1 MKKKQTN
8 LIIIT
13 IVILLIG
20 YLIMRKSAAKT
31 NGNLPP
37 KWDGTPRNCC
47 SCTGSNDTCSE
58 FEVNDCSEAGDGYVP
73 ADQWQLL
80 CEVRSPQWDGITR
93 SCCSCTG
100 SGDTCGEFE
109 VNDCSEAGGGYV
121 PADQYQLLCTFD
133 R

>member
-73 ADQWQLL
+73 ADQ
-80 CEVRSPQWDGITR
+80 
-93 SCCSCTG
+93 
-100 SGDTCGEFE
+100 
-109 VNDCSEAGGGYV
+109 
-121 PADQYQLLCTFD
+121 YQLLCTFD